1 MAMLAKQGWRL
12 IQNPDSLCAKILK
25 AKYYREGQVLYAKP
39 RTGMSYTWRSILR
52 GLELLKKGVVWRVG
66 NGDNIRI

>member
-1 MAMLAKQGWRL
+1 MLAKQGWRL